1 MKKLL
6 IILALTSCSTQKPL
20 KVVLYKEGNVIKIE
34 KNLDGLERWLKFDY
48 VNEQI
53 SPRCYKNY
61 TMFIEH
67 TRNLLQTNNEQ

>member
-6 IILALTSCSTQKPL
+6 IILALTSCSTQKSL
-20 KVVLYKEGNVIKIE
+20 KVVLYKEGNVKKIE
-34 KNLDGLERWLKFDY
+34 KNLDGLEKWLQFDY

-53 SPRCYKNY
+53 SPRCYNNY

-67 TRNLLQTNNEQ
+67 TRVLLQTNNEQ

>member
-20 KVVLYKEGNVIKIE
+20 KVVLYKEGNVKKIE
-34 KNLDGLERWLKFDY
+34 KNLDALEQWIQFDY
-48 VNEQI
+48 VNEHI
-53 SPRCYKNY
+53 SPRAYNNY
-61 TMFIEH
+61 RMFIGH